1 MTPIFGLLFILLITF
16 LGARFFSRSTI
27 IRTPLFSGFIV
38 SGIPYVLMG
47 VLLGP
52 QFFNFLN
59 TAVISSLKPLISMA
73 LGWVGL
79 LFGLQL
85 RWRDLRKFPRNYL
98 LFTSMQ
104 SLSTFF
110 ILVLGLG
117 VFLWLFA
124 PAFFRNKLEALL
136 VLAAL
141 GSITAPLMISRI
153 VIEHKARGRLTHFIQ
168 FVSSLDSFWGILI
181 SALVIAQFHPLAGSG
196 IIKGWMWFA
205 LSIFIGILL
214 GALFN
219 YLLHIRFMAEEL
231 FLLVLGLVIFTSG
244 IGFYLKVS
252 PIFLTMV
259 VGITLA
265 QFPRGTEKVMRVL
278 ARMEKQTYL
287 FLLIFAGATWNYRFW
302 EEILLIVIFILFR
315 YLGKYLGGRFC
326 LKKLKCDLP
335 LPKDIGKTFLAFG
348 GVSLAIA
355 FNFHLFYGGY
365 IGNFVLSATIIGLFV
380 FDELAAIGTL
390 RILKEAGEVQ

>member
-153 VIEHKARGRLTHFIQ
+153 VIEHKARGSLTHFIQ
-168 FVSSLDSFWGILI
+168 FVSSLDSFWGIL
-181 SALVIAQFHPLAGSG
+181 FSG
-196 IIKGWMWFA
+196 IIMLVFHPAVPGLLNGTGYF
-205 LSIFIGILL
+205 LFSILL
-214 GALFN
+214 GIAIGLLF
-219 YLLHIRFMAEEL
+219 YFLIHLHFSGKDLL
-231 FLLVLGLVIFTSG
+231 LLVLGLVVFVSG
-244 IGFYLKVS
+244 VGFYLNIS

-265 QFPRGTEKVMRVL
+265 QFPRGADKVMRVL

-287 FLLIFAGATWNYRFW
+287 FLLIFAGASWNYRFL
-302 EEILLIVIFILFR
+302 EEVLLILAFLLFR
-315 YLGKYLGGRFC
+315 YLGKYFSGQLCR
-326 LKKLKCDLP
+326 KKLPCRLNLP
-335 LPKDIGKTFLAFG
+335 GDIGKALLSFG

-355 FNFHLFYGGY
+355 FNFHLFYGGHT
-365 IGNFVLSATIIGLFV
+365 GNFVLSTTIVGLFV
-380 FDELAAIGTL
+380 FDELAAVATL
-390 RILKEAGEVQ
+390 RLLRQAGEVT